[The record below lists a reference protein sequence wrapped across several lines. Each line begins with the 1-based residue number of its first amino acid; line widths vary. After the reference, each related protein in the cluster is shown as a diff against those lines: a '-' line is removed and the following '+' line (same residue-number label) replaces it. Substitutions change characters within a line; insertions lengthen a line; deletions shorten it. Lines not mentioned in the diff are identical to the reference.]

1 MTNQEI
7 YTKVRKHLLTQKERA
22 VAENSASCRYRTPG
36 GLTCAVGCLIPKELY
51 TLEIE
56 GASAHDAAKGFY
68 LDGAEGFLH
77 AIFVKL
83 GITSESAGLL
93 GQLQGIHDGIP
104 EHRWEEHLNQLAA
117 SMGFEI
123 EEA

>member
-22 VAENSASCRYRTPG
+22 AENGYSCRYRTEE
-36 GLTCAVGCLIPKELY
+36 GLTCAVGCLIPEELY
-51 TLEIE
+51 TGNIE
-56 GASAHDAAKGFY
+56 GASAPDAAKGFY

-83 GITSESAGLL
+83 GIGSESAGLL
-93 GQLQGIHDGIP
+93 GRLQGIHDKMS

-117 SMGFEI
+117 SMGLKI